1 MSNTIILR
9 NIVRAIFLLA
19 FQVLVLSQINLGG
32 KSFSYISIFI
42 YPLFLMFLP
51 LVTPVWLMMV
61 IGFVY
66 GYIIDIFLNTIGMH
80 TATCVFMG
88 FIRSGLIRFFEPQGG
103 YKEKSSPTRR
113 SMGFVWFLRYA
124 SVFMFL
130 HIFFF
135 FSVEEFT
142 PFYWRK
148 IIFYSIP
155 SYAISMVLV
164 MIYSFLLDPT
174 E

>member
-1 MSNTIILR
+1 MSNTLILR
-9 NIVRAIFLLA
+9 NVIRAIFLLA

-32 KSFSYISIFI
+32 KPFSYISIFI

-51 LVTPVWLMMV
+51 LTTPVWLLML

-66 GYIIDIFLNTIGMH
+66 GYVIDIFMNTLGMH
-80 TATCVFMG
+80 AATCVFS
-88 FIRSGLIRFFEPQGG
+88 IYARSALIRFFEPQGG
-103 YKEKSSPTRR
+103 YKDRSSPTRR
-113 SMGFVWFLRYA
+113 SLGFIWFLRYA
-124 SVFMFL
+124 SIFMFI

-148 IIFYSIP
+148 IVFYTIP
-155 SYAISMVLV
+155 SYAISMILV
-164 MIYSFLLDPT
+164 MIYSFLFDPT

>member
-1 MSNTIILR
+1 MNNSLILR
-9 NIVRAIFLLA
+9 NIVRGMFLLA

-32 KSFSYISIFI
+32 KPFSYISIFV

-51 LVTPVWLMMV
+51 LSAPNWLLMLV
-61 IGFVY
+61 SFLY
-66 GYIIDIFLNTIGMH
+66 GYILDVFMNTLGMH
-80 TATCVFMG
+80 TAACVFS
-88 FIRSGLIRFFEPQGG
+88 IYARSVLIRVFEPQGG
-103 YKEKSSPTRR
+103 YKDSSSPTRR
-113 SMGFVWFLRYA
+113 SLGFIWFLRYA
-124 SVFMFL
+124 AIFMFI

-148 IIFYSIP
+148 IIYYTMP
-155 SYAISMVLV
+155 SYLISMVLV
-164 MIYSFLLDPT
+164 MIYSFLFDPT

>member
-1 MSNTIILR
+1 MSNTVILR
-9 NIVRAIFLLA
+9 NITRAIFLLA

-32 KSFSYISIFI
+32 KPFSYISIFI

-51 LVTPVWLMMV
+51 LTAPLWSLMV
-61 IGFVY
+61 IGFLY
-66 GYIIDIFLNTIGMH
+66 GYVLDIFMDSIGMH
-80 TATCVFMG
+80 AATCVFSVYA
-88 FIRSGLIRFFEPQGG
+88 RATLIRVFEPQGG
-103 YKEKSSPTRR
+103 YKDRSSATRR
-113 SMGFVWFLRYA
+113 SMGFIWFLRYA
-124 SVFMFL
+124 SVFMLL

-148 IIFYSIP
+148 IVFYTIP
-155 SYAISMVLV
+155 SYLISMVLV
-164 MIYSFLLDPT
+164 MIYSFLLDPA

>member
-9 NIVRAIFLLA
+9 NIIRAAFLLA
-19 FQVLVLSQINLGG
+19 FQVLVLNQIDLGG
-32 KSFSYISIFI
+32 KPFSYISMFI

-51 LVTPVWLMMV
+51 LSAPLWLLMLV
-61 IGFVY
+61 GFVY
-66 GYIIDIFLNTIGMH
+66 GYVVDSFTDAVGMH
-80 TATCVFMG
+80 AAASVFSVYVRAT
-88 FIRSGLIRFFEPQGG
+88 LIRFFEPQGG
-103 YKEKSSPTRR
+103 YKDNSSATRR
-113 SMGFVWFLRYA
+113 SMGFLWFLRYA
-124 SVFMFL
+124 SIFMFL

-148 IIFYSIP
+148 IVFYTIP
-155 SYAISMVLV
+155 SYLISMVLV
-164 MIYSFLLDPT
+164 MIYSFLFDPA

>member
-1 MSNTIILR
+1 MSNTLIFR
-9 NIVRAIFLLA
+9 NLIRGIFLLA
-19 FQVLVLSQINLGG
+19 FQVLVLTQINLGG
-32 KSFSYISIFI
+32 QPFSYISIFI

-51 LVTPVWLMMV
+51 MATSVWLMMI
-61 IGFVY
+61 IGFIY
-66 GYIIDIFLNTIGMH
+66 GYTIDTFLNTLGMH
-80 TATCVFMG
+80 AATCVFMA

-103 YKEKSSPTRR
+103 YKDKSSPTRR
-113 SMGFVWFLRYA
+113 SLGFIWFLRYA
-124 SVFMFL
+124 AIFML
-130 HIFFF
+130 IHIFFF

-148 IIFYSIP
+148 IVFYTIP

-164 MIYSFLLDPT
+164 IIYSFLLDPT